1 MLKNFSMGQKII
13 GLSVTL
19 LSLMLAASI
28 YSWVQARR
36 VRDET
41 ADVTVTLAPLLREAS
56 AIETQTLEQAL
67 ILERAFRYKSAEG
80 AEPQFAASEMA
91 RFRSLQ
97 ADINRRI
104 EAAEKFLHSSLA
116 RARVIEDAVE
126 LARVEPELAILR
138 QEHLRYMARALA
150 LYETSA
156 QKRPDSVRLSLLEQQ
171 LSDQEDRV
179 SGALERIAG
188 KLAIAST
195 GEATR
200 LGERE
205 RRAYL
210 LSAESLILAMAAFL
224 TGALVSTLIT
234 RRMVK
239 PVKALIAGAEQVAA
253 GNLEVSVAVT
263 TRDEIGR
270 LAGAFQNMVVEL
282 RSKDRIKSIF
292 GKYMDPRVVDR
303 LLLSDGQLDVA
314 AGEKR
319 VMTVFFSDLEGF
331 SGISESLTA
340 AGLVNLINQYLTL
353 ASEPIVREHGVID
366 KYIGDAVMAFWGP
379 PFYEEADH
387 ARRACLAALAQQ
399 DQLAELRRSLPD
411 ILGIRRN
418 LPKMNVR
425 IGLCTGELIVGSI
438 GSKISKSFT
447 VMGDTVNTAS
457 RLEGANKQFG
467 THVLIDGATREM
479 VRDSMETRELDY
491 IGVVGKSEPVR
502 IYELLGERGKVEAP
516 RLELRDAF
524 ESALIA
530 YRQCDWDAADEQF
543 RQVAS
548 LDAED
553 KPAHLY
559 LDRVRQF
566 RETPPE
572 PNWDGVWRLT
582 TK

>member
-1 MLKNFSMGQKII
+1 MLKNLSMGQKII
-13 GLSVTL
+13 GLSVAL

-36 VRDET
+36 VRDEA
-41 ADVTVTLAPLLREAS
+41 ADVTLSLAPLLREAS

-67 ILERAFRYKSAEG
+67 ILERAIRYQTRED
-80 AEPQFAASEMA
+80 AEPQLGAGEIA

-97 ADINRRI
+97 AGINNRI
-104 EAAEKFLHSSLA
+104 ESAAKFLASSVG

-126 LARVEPELAILR
+126 LARVEPELAILQ
-138 QEHLRYMARALA
+138 QEHESYMLRATA
-150 LYETSA
+150 LYDAAA
-156 QKRPDSVRLSLLEQQ
+156 QARPDAVRVRLLAQQ
-171 LSDQEDRV
+171 LSEQEDRLNA
-179 SGALERIAG
+179 GLERINA
-188 KLAIAST
+188 KLTVAST
-195 GEATR
+195 GEASR
-200 LGERE
+200 LGASE

-210 LSAESLILAMAAFL
+210 LSAESLILALAAFL
-224 TGALVSTLIT
+224 TGALLSTLVT

-239 PVKALIAGAEQVAA
+239 PVRALIAGAEQVAA
-253 GNLEVSVAVT
+253 GNLDVSVAVNSS
-263 TRDEIGR
+263 DEIGR
-270 LAGAFQNMVVEL
+270 LSGAFQNMLVEL

-303 LLLSDGQLDVA
+303 LLLADGQVA

-340 AGLVNLINQYLTL
+340 AGLVNLINHYLTL
-353 ASEPIVREHGVID
+353 ASEPITRQRGVID

-379 PFYEEADH
+379 PFYTEPDH
-387 ARRACLAALAQQ
+387 AARACLAALAQQ
-399 DQLAELRRSLPD
+399 DQLIELRGMLPD

-438 GSKISKSFT
+438 GSNISKSFT

-467 THVLIDGATREM
+467 THVLIDGPTREM

-491 IGVVGKSEPVR
+491 IAVVGKSEPVR

-516 RLELRDAF
+516 RLALRDVF
-524 ESALIA
+524 ESALAA
-530 YRQCDWDAADEQF
+530 YRACDWDTAGEQF
-543 RQVAS
+543 RAAAS
-548 LDAED
+548 LDPDD
-553 KPAHLY
+553 KPALLY
-559 LDRVRQF
+559 LNRVRQF
-566 RETPPE
+566 RETPP
-572 PNWDGVWRLT
+572 PPAWDGVWQLT
-582 TK
+582 SK